1 MWNSC
6 VRAIAQG
13 CTPHIIT
20 QRRAAQHMHACSRTW
35 GTRSPSSTTSAT
47 SLAASTP
54 PPIAMP
60 TSACTRAQGGG
71 RHGRGVGEWKGRQKW
86 MACKT
91 PKAAKQQG
99 YGRGS
104 SGAPAPVP
112 QRRLRH
118 RPPSPPAAPAAA
130 AAGPAPPC
138 PQASRRHTHSAAGQQ
153 DSERR
158 QPQYFCGSKHVTAAA
173 KSYGGQHTSGAMPTA
188 AAMAWAVAAWSP
200 DSITALMPILCSA
213 GCNRNATGEAVG
225 RSFIQR
231 ADAAAAQVWL
241 ACLKHCS
248 REQALLPTGA
258 GKSLTLSC

>member
-1 MWNSC
+1 MAEAAAAHLRQCRS
-6 VRAIAQG
+6 VVYAIA
-13 CTPHIIT
+13 HH
-20 QRRAAQHMHACSRTW
+20 RH
-35 GTRSPSSTTSAT
+35 
-47 SLAASTP
+47 P
-54 PPIAMP
+54 PPLLL
-60 TSACTRAQGGG
+60 QLLD
-71 RHGRGVGEWKGRQKW
+71 
-86 MACKT
+86 
-91 PKAAKQQG
+91 
-99 YGRGS
+99 
-104 SGAPAPVP
+104 
-112 QRRLRH
+112 QRRLARRLH
-118 RPPSPPAAPAAA
+118 
-130 AAGPAPPC
+130 AGIHILQPG
-138 PQASRRHTHSAAGQQ
+138 SRIQIL
-153 DSERR
+153 ERR